1 MIVAAAALAALR
13 RSRGW
18 LLLSPRR
25 LVFALLQLPL
35 HCAMLLR
42 QHPLVLRRGWS
53 KLGLDLLRLSLRGLL
68 VVARGPM

>member
-25 LVFALLQLPL
+25 PVFALLQLAL

-68 VVARGPM
+68 VVARWPM